1 MFKIQASARVPDR
14 PGAIISRREFGSRAT
29 LSENGGT
36 ALRAP
41 RTPDVDPL
49 FELALVRPPAGTRQA
64 SRSLY
69 AQLRA
74 AILDGR
80 LRAGTRLPATRRS
93 ATYFGV
99 SRNTAIGTYQR
110 MLSEGYLVAR
120 PGSGTYVAGRIPA
133 VSSPRPAKRR
143 QSGRFDPRINEF
155 WRSPDLASALGF
167 WRESAEEVHP
177 SAVADIDFRPA
188 LVDARLFP
196 YEDLRRVL
204 TRQLRDLEKRPR
216 THRSPQGNQGNAR
229 LRDAIARHVA
239 LTRAVAC
246 GPEEVLVTSGA
257 QQAFDLV
264 ARVLVKPGRT
274 IVAVE
279 DPGYPPMRVPFAAAG
294 AKLVPVP
301 VDDAGMIVDC
311 IPRGAGIIC
320 VCPSHQFPLGATLS
334 VPRRNA
340 LIDFARRHGAV
351 IVEDDYDGE
360 FRYEGGALQSLRGSG
375 AGDVVFYVG
384 TFSKSVLPALRL
396 GFLIAPEWALRAL
409 VLAKNS
415 VDWHCPIPMQ
425 LALAAF
431 MTDGSLH
438 RHIRRMRRAYGTR
451 RARLLAALRA
461 DFGEWLSV
469 VPSVY
474 GMHVA
479 ALAKA
484 DLDLERVTERL
495 LAQQVRIHTLSRYY
509 LGPQTRAGLVF
520 GFGAADVA
528 AIDRGLSALRRELL
542 SCGRKPRAA
551 PASPG

>member
-1 MFKIQASARVPDR
+1 
-14 PGAIISRREFGSRAT
+14 
-29 LSENGGT
+29 
-36 ALRAP
+36 
-41 RTPDVDPL
+41 VDPL
-49 FELALVRPPAGTRQA
+49 FELALDRPVPGSRHA

-69 AQLRA
+69 TQLRA

-93 ATYFGV
+93 PTYFGV
-99 SRNTAIGTYQR
+99 SRNTAIETYQR

-120 PGSGTYVAGRIPA
+120 PGSGTYVANRIPA
-133 VSSPRPAKRR
+133 DASRRPARR
-143 QSGRFDPRINEF
+143 SSGRSDPRINDF
-155 WRSPDLASALGF
+155 WRSAELAATLGF
-167 WRESAEEVHP
+167 WREGAEEVAQP
-177 SAVADIDFRPA
+177 AASGIDFRPA

-196 YEDLRRVL
+196 YEDLRRVM
-204 TRQLRDLEKRPR
+204 TRQLRSLEKQPR
-216 THRSPQGNQGNAR
+216 SQRSPQGNQGNAR

-246 GPEEVLVTSGA
+246 GPDDVLVTSGA

-264 ARVLVKPGRT
+264 ARVLVKPGRS

-279 DPGYPPMRVPFAAAG
+279 NPGYPPMRVPFAAAG
-294 AKLVPVP
+294 ARVVPVP
-301 VDDAGMIVDC
+301 VDEEGMLVER
-311 IPRGAGIIC
+311 IPRGTGIVCI
-320 VCPSHQFPLGATLS
+320 CPSHQFPLGATLS

-340 LIDFARRHGAV
+340 LVDFARRTGAV

-360 FRYEGGALQSLRGSG
+360 FRYEGAALQSLRGSG

-396 GFLIAPEWALRAL
+396 GFLIAPEWAMRAL

-431 MTDGSLH
+431 MADGSLH
-438 RHIRRMRRAYGTR
+438 RHIRRMRRAYGIR
-451 RARLLAALRA
+451 RTRLLAALRE
-461 DFGEWLSV
+461 DFGDWLRV

-479 ALAKA
+479 AWATA
-484 DLDLERVTERL
+484 DLDLEKVTECL
-495 LAQQVRIHTLSRYY
+495 LAKQVRLHTLSRYY
-509 LGPQTRAGLVF
+509 LGPPARGGLVF
-520 GFGAADVA
+520 GFGAADVP
-528 AIDRGLSALRRELL
+528 AIDRGLAALRRELL

-551 PASPG
+551 PAWPD

>member
-1 MFKIQASARVPDR
+1 M
-14 PGAIISRREFGSRAT
+14 
-29 LSENGGT
+29 
-36 ALRAP
+36 
-41 RTPDVDPL
+41 DPL
-49 FELALVRPPAGTRQA
+49 FELALVRPAPGTRQA

-69 AQLRA
+69 TQLTA

-99 SRNTAIGTYQR
+99 SRNTAIETYQR

-120 PGSGTYVAGRIPA
+120 PGSGTFVAARKPA
-133 VSSPRPAKRR
+133 GSSQRAAKRPNHR
-143 QSGRFDPRINEF
+143 PDPRINEF

-167 WRESAEEVHP
+167 WRESMEGGVRP
-177 SAVADIDFRPA
+177 SPVSGIDFRPA
-188 LVDARLFP
+188 LVDVRLFP

-216 THRSPQGNQGNAR
+216 THKSPQGNQGNGR
-229 LRDAIARHVA
+229 LRDAIARHIA
-239 LTRAVAC
+239 LTRAVVC
-246 GPEEVLVTSGA
+246 GPDEVLVTSGA
-257 QQAFDLV
+257 QQAFDLM

-274 IVAVE
+274 LVAVE

-294 AKLVPVP
+294 AKVVPVP
-301 VDDAGMIVDC
+301 VDDEGMVIER
-311 IPRGAGIIC
+311 IPRGAGVIC
-320 VCPSHQFPLGATLS
+320 VSPSHQFPLGATLS
-334 VPRRNA
+334 VPRRKA
-340 LIDFARRHGAV
+340 LIDFARRNGAV

-360 FRYEGGALQSLRGSG
+360 FRYEGAALQSLRGSG

-425 LALAAF
+425 LALAAL

-438 RHIRRMRRAYGTR
+438 RHIRRMRRAYGAR
-451 RARLLAALRA
+451 RARLLAALHE
-461 DFGEWLSV
+461 DFGDWLRV

-479 ALAKA
+479 ALAQA
-484 DLDLERVTERL
+484 ELDLETVSERL
-495 LAQQVRIHTLSRYY
+495 LAKQVRIHTLSRYY

-520 GFGAADVA
+520 GFGAADVT

-542 SCGRKPRAA
+542 SFPGRVRA
-551 PASPG
+551 